1 MLSSVARKLKQRVS
15 TLPKPPA
22 PPTGHVPPEQRLV
35 IFMGTTRLRFRMRG
49 LLWAPGPYEPRM
61 YDKVLP
67 FTTSDTELIAARK
80 QAARDFLKI
89 RPSRASAT
97 GAAFIA
103 AGGPPRKDEPPAL
116 VKALLAARKKQPY
129 DVIRTETRSAIEAF
143 RPTKRQYKT
152 VDGSFIALPPPPP
165 PLPALRGGVSNYQKE
180 GGSACMR
187 EAWR

>member
-1 MLSSVARKLKQRVS
+1 
-15 TLPKPPA
+15 
-22 PPTGHVPPEQRLV
+22 
-35 IFMGTTRLRFRMRG
+35 
-49 LLWAPGPYEPRM
+49 M

-80 QAARDFLKI
+80 RVVAGGG
-89 RPSRASAT
+89 ASAT

-103 AGGPPRKDEPPAL
+103 AGGPPRKEEPPAL

-143 RPTKRQYKT
+143 RPTKGEYKT

>member
-15 TLPKPPA
+15 ALPKPPA

-80 QAARDFLKI
+80 RAAGGG
-89 RPSRASAT
+89 ASAT

-103 AGGPPRKDEPPAL
+103 AGGPPRKEEPPAL

-129 DVIRTETRSAIEAF
+129 DVIRTEN
-143 RPTKRQYKT
+143 
-152 VDGSFIALPPPPP
+152 PP
-165 PLPALRGGVSNYQKE
+165 
-180 GGSACMR
+180 GSAGAAHM
-187 EAWR
+187 